1 MEKRIKITEGIDIK
15 ELFGNLD
22 INIKLIKEATGVD
35 VVQRGDEL
43 VLIFESDLPDKD
55 LTGMDMTELK
65 EADREESID
74 LAERIVTEYM
84 NILKSGE
91 TIDRQRAAYIV
102 NLSREG
108 VSYQENSVGKD
119 VICFTHSGKP
129 LKPKTI
135 GQKNYVQA
143 IREKEVVFGR

>member
-55 LTGMDMTELK
+55 LTGMDMSELK
-65 EADREESID
+65 EADMEESME
-74 LAERIVTEYM
+74 LAERIIAEYM

-108 VSYQENSVGKD
+108 VRGQADPGGVLSGGGQG
-119 VICFTHSGKP
+119 HRGKP
-129 LKPKTI
+129 
-135 GQKNYVQA
+135 
-143 IREKEVVFGR
+143 R